1 MVAKM
6 KKTGL
11 NKGTNKPNEM
21 KLKYSQNLSCI
32 ISLLILVDGLHL
44 ISPG

>member
-6 KKTGL
+6 KKTKL
-11 NKGTNKPNEM
+11 KKRTNKPNEI
-21 KLKYSQNLSCI
+21 KLKYSQNLSCV
-32 ISLLILVDGLHL
+32 ISLLTLVDGLHL